1 MTASTKAWYLYP
13 PSTRLG
19 GAGEVPPPG
28 SVGGMFPESAPAWL
42 WGQGT
47 PAAIAPFTTV
57 NKGSIYSEVNATDDN
72 PNLWMKVDEGGDTG
86 DWVLMGNTGIVMV
99 RSPLIDIGE
108 GDVEH
113 VIFNAVTACEVIEAG
128 LIYEEATVTSD
139 ADEGDIT
146 IGTVSGQGEIVAAA
160 AYAVSQASG
169 AYQALTIASGALA
182 AGDSV
187 FASHDEASN
196 AAGTVR
202 VQLKIRVEA

>member
-1 MTASTKAWYLYP
+1 
-13 PSTRLG
+13 
-19 GAGEVPPPG
+19 
-28 SVGGMFPESAPAWL
+28 MFPESAPSWL
-42 WGQGT
+42 WGQGS
-47 PAAIAPFTTV
+47 PAAISPFTVV

-72 PNLWMKVDEGGDTG
+72 PNLWTKIDEGGDTS
-86 DWVLMGNTGIVMV
+86 DWVLMANVGIVTV

-108 GDVEH
+108 ADVEH

-169 AYQALTIASGALA
+169 AYQALVIADGDLA

-187 FASHDEASN
+187 FASHDEAAN

>member
-1 MTASTKAWYLYP
+1 MATSTLARFMFRAPRDEAGQVP
-13 PSTRLG
+13 PSTWG
-19 GAGEVPPPG
+19 QA
-28 SVGGMFPESAPAWL
+28 FPAAENAPAWL

-57 NKGSIYSEVNATDDN
+57 NKGSIYSEVNASDDN
-72 PNLWMKVDEGGDTG
+72 PNLWMKVDEGLAAS
-86 DWVLMGNTGIVMV
+86 DWVLMNNVGILIV
-99 RSPLIDIGE
+99 RSPLIDISE

-113 VIFNAVTACEVIEAG
+113 VIFNAVTACEILEAG
-128 LIYEEATVTSD
+128 ILYEEATVTSD

-146 IGTVSGQGEIVAAA
+146 IGTASGGGQIVAAT

-169 AYQALTIASGALA
+169 AYQALTIASGVLA
-182 AGDSV
+182 AGTSV
-187 FASHDEASN
+187 FCSHDDAAS